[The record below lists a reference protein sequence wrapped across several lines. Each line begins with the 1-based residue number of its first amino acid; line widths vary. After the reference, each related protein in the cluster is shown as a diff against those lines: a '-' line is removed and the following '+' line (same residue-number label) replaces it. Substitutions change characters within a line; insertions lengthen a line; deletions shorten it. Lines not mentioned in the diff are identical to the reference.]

1 MLTNRYKRQAG
12 KMYIAIIDYKMGNIK
27 SVENSFKK
35 AGARIEVTSDPETIK
50 NASAVIL
57 PGVGAYRVGFDNLK
71 KMDLIKPIHESI
83 EKKPGE
89 I

>member
-1 MLTNRYKRQAG
+1 MLINGHKRQAG
-12 KMYIAIIDYKMGNIK
+12 KMYLAIIDYKMGNIK

-57 PGVGAYRVGFDNLK
+57 PGVGAYRLV
-71 KMDLIKPIHESI
+71 LIILRKWI
-83 EKKPGE
+83 
-89 I
+89 